1 MLKEKVFF
9 LLVACLVIIPTLSF
23 AKANSQK
30 LSIEA
35 SASNLFESLVNRIDS
50 RRKEA
55 EYDAYFKNLQK
66 KQGFNGVVLIANNH
80 QIIYKAALGYSNLES
95 KTKLLVDDQFQLASV
110 SKQFTAVAIMILKE
124 RNYLRY
130 DDKVNKYI
138 SDFPY
143 PEITIRQLL
152 THRSGLAEYR
162 WFLDPVLEDK
172 SVAISNSDMLKYI
185 SSIKPALNFRPGTRF
200 LYSNTGYAV
209 LASIVEKISR
219 MSFSSFMKKVIFN
232 PLGMNNTRIYSKCY
246 SPDMPGR
253 VCGYERN
260 GRLPAENDCFN
271 GITGDKNVFS
281 TATDLFIWDQ
291 ALYSDKLIKQETL
304 AEAFKEGSPKKRN
317 KKNYGFGWRLNYE
330 NPDKQIVYHG
340 GWWHG
345 FRTYFMRNLSDG
357 NTLIVLSNK
366 VNHSI
371 NSLHDIKEE
380 VAGLTCSIE

>member
-1 MLKEKVFF
+1 MLKEKVFS
-9 LLVACLVIIPTLSF
+9 LLFAGLIIIPAPSF
-23 AKANSQK
+23 AKVMSQK
-30 LSIEA
+30 TLAEA
-35 SASNLFESLVNRIDS
+35 SASDLFETLAQRIDS
-50 RRKEA
+50 RRKA
-55 EYDAYFKNLQK
+55 DEYDLYFKKLQT

-80 QIIYKAALGYSNLES
+80 QIIYKAALGYSNLKS
-95 KTKLLVDDQFQLASV
+95 KTKLLLDDQFQLASV
-110 SKQFTAVAIMILKE
+110 SKQFTAIAIMILKE
-124 RNYLRY
+124 RNYLKY
-130 DDKVNKYI
+130 DDKVQEYI
-138 SDFPY
+138 ADFPY
-143 PEITIRQLL
+143 PEITIRHLL

-162 WFLDPVLEDK
+162 WFLDPILADK
-172 SVAISNSDMLKYI
+172 SGAISNSDMLKHI
-185 SSIKPALNFRPGTRF
+185 SSIKPGLNFQPGTRF

-209 LASIVEKISR
+209 LASIVEKITG
-219 MSFSSFMKKVIFN
+219 MSFSSFMKKAIFN
-232 PLGMNNTRIYSKCY
+232 PLGMNNTRVYSKCQ

-260 GRLPAENDCFN
+260 GRQLAENDCFN

-281 TATDLFIWDQ
+281 TVTDLFIWDQ

-304 AEAFKEGSPKKRN
+304 ADAFKEGSPKKRN

-330 NPDKQIVYHG
+330 NPNKQIVYHG

-371 NSLHDIKEE
+371 NSLHEIKEE

>member
-9 LLVACLVIIPTLSF
+9 LLVACLVIIPTQSF

-124 RNYLRY
+124 KNYLRY

-143 PEITIRQLL
+143 SEITIRQLL

-209 LASIVEKISR
+209 LASIVEKISG

-281 TATDLFIWDQ
+281 TANDLFIWDQ

-330 NPDKQIVYHG
+330 NPEKQIVYHG